1 MKRNRSHFLPQT
13 ICMVLLAV
21 LALCFVP
28 KTIIQTASANSPG
41 ASSGSGLNFHFERIF
56 PFYRVFLNGLASTLE
71 LTFFS
76 LIGGFLLGI
85 LLSIIKVSRF
95 HVLSLLARFYTS
107 VFRGTPLLVQLFI
120 VYFATPQLTG
130 YKIPPVTAAVITF
143 SLNSAA
149 YVSEI
154 LRGGIQSVER
164 GQSEAALA
172 LGVRKK
178 DVMFDIIIPQAL
190 KTVLP
195 ALVNEGIAL
204 LKDSSLVSTIGM
216 LDLMRAAQVSM
227 NVTYLAFEPFILVA
241 LVYYILV
248 MILNFVANKMER
260 RLRRS
265 D

>member
-1 MKRNRSHFLPQT
+1 MRFTRPHVSPKK
-13 ICMVLLAV
+13 ICMILFAFIVI
-21 LALCFVP
+21 CF
-28 KTIIQTASANSPG
+28 ASTGIMQVVAASTSG
-41 ASSGSGLNFHFERIF
+41 SSSSGGLHFERIF
-56 PFYRVFLNGLASTLE
+56 PFYRVFLNGMISTLE

-76 LIGGFLLGI
+76 LIGGFILGI
-85 LLSIIKVSRF
+85 LISIIKVSRF
-95 HVLSLLARFYTS
+95 RVLALIARFYTS
-107 VFRGTPLLVQLFI
+107 VFRGTPLLVQLFL

-130 YKIPPVTAAVITF
+130 YEIPPVTAAVITF

-154 LRGGIQSVER
+154 LRGGIQSVDR
-164 GQSEAALA
+164 GQCEAAQA
-172 LGVRKK
+172 LGVRSK
-178 DVMFDIIIPQAL
+178 DIMFDIIIPQAL

-195 ALVNEGIAL
+195 ALVNECIAL

-216 LDLMRAAQVSM
+216 LDMMRAAQVSM

-241 LVYYILV
+241 LLYYILV
-248 MILNFVANKMER
+248 MMLTFVANKMER